1 MTAPILSAASFCI
14 SVTTVHLAS
23 IAIAIGRLRR
33 HARRRPC
40 AAHNPAVSLVRPL
53 CGLDNYAAETLAST
67 FAPDYPRY
75 EILFCVAAADDPVV
89 PLVKTL
95 MARHENADA
104 RLLIGDE
111 RLNNN
116 PKLNNVA
123 KGWRAAAH
131 EWIIMADS
139 NVLIPPD
146 YIERLLASWRSD
158 TGLVASPPIGCRPE
172 GFWAHVEC
180 AFLNTYQA
188 RFQYAA
194 EALGFG
200 FAQGKTML
208 WRRAELERA
217 GGIAALAKE
226 VAEDAAATKI
236 VRGAR
241 RKVCLVDRPFPQ
253 PLGRRNAAEVWQRQ
267 VRWARLRRASFLFCF
282 LPEIFSGGVPAMI
295 AVAIVANGLGAS
307 IILSVG
313 LFGAFWYAAEMVL
326 AAVARWPLS
335 PLAPL
340 YGLVRDLL
348 LPVLFVNALRG
359 SDFVWRGNE
368 MQVARMRPRRA
379 AARMRPRR
387 AMARMR
393 VRARHRKE
401 AEAAPARTPELADH
415 VPLR

>member
-1 MTAPILSAASFCI
+1 MTAPILSAATFCI

-23 IAIAIGRLRR
+23 IAIATGRF
-33 HARRRPC
+33 RRRGQGPLE
-40 AAHNPAVSLVRPL
+40 AHNPAISLVRPL

-67 FAPDYPRY
+67 FAVDYPRY

-95 MARHENADA
+95 MALHKNANA
-104 RLLIGDE
+104 RLLVGDE

-131 EWIIMADS
+131 DWIIMADS
-139 NVLIPPD
+139 NVLIPPN
-146 YIERLLASWRSD
+146 YIQLLLASWRAD

-172 GFWAHVEC
+172 GFWANVEC

-188 RFQYAA
+188 RWQYAA
-194 EALGFG
+194 ESLGFG

-208 WRRAELERA
+208 WRRGELERA

-236 VRGAR
+236 VRSAGL
-241 RKVCLVDRPFPQ
+241 KVRLVDHPFPQ
-253 PLGRRNAAEVWQRQ
+253 PLGRRNAAEVWHRQ
-267 VRWARLRRASFLFCF
+267 VRWARLRRASFLFYF
-282 LPEIFSGGVPAMI
+282 LPEIFSGGVLPMI
-295 AVAIVANGLGAS
+295 AIAIVANGLGAPTM
-307 IILSVG
+307 LSVG
-313 LFGAFWYAAEMVL
+313 LFGAFWYAAEMLL
-326 AAVARWPLS
+326 AAVAGWPLS
-335 PLAPL
+335 PLSPL
-340 YGLVRDLL
+340 YFLIRDLL

-368 MQVARMRPRRA
+368 MQVERMRPRRAVARMRPRRVM
-379 AARMRPRR
+379 ARVRPRVHEIAQEFAEASRKRLRALRAR
-387 AMARMR
+387 AM
-393 VRARHRKE
+393 
-401 AEAAPARTPELADH
+401 
-415 VPLR
+415 

>member
-1 MTAPILSAASFCI
+1 MTAPILSAATFCI

-23 IAIAIGRLRR
+23 IAIATGRF
-33 HARRRPC
+33 RRRGRGPLE
-40 AAHNPAVSLVRPL
+40 AHNPAISLVRPL

-67 FAPDYPRY
+67 FAVDYPRY

-95 MARHENADA
+95 MALHKNANA
-104 RLLIGDE
+104 RLLVGDE

-131 EWIIMADS
+131 DWIIMADS
-139 NVLIPPD
+139 NVLIPPN
-146 YIERLLASWRSD
+146 YIQLLLASWRAD

-172 GFWAHVEC
+172 GFWANVEC

-188 RFQYAA
+188 RWQYAA
-194 EALGFG
+194 ESLGFG

-208 WRRAELERA
+208 WRRGELERA

-236 VRGAR
+236 VRSAGL
-241 RKVCLVDRPFPQ
+241 KVRLVDHPFPQ
-253 PLGRRNAAEVWQRQ
+253 PLGRRNAAEVWHRQ
-267 VRWARLRRASFLFCF
+267 VRWARLRRASFLFYF
-282 LPEIFSGGVPAMI
+282 LPEIFSGGVLPMI
-295 AVAIVANGLGAS
+295 AIAIVANGLGAS
-307 IILSVG
+307 TMLSVG
-313 LFGAFWYAAEMVL
+313 LFGAFWYAAEMLL
-326 AAVARWPLS
+326 AAVAGWPLS
-335 PLAPL
+335 PLSPL
-340 YGLVRDLL
+340 YFLIRDLL

-368 MQVARMRPRRA
+368 MQVERMRPRRAVARMRPRRVM
-379 AARMRPRR
+379 ARVRPRVHEIAQEFAEASRKRLRALRAR
-387 AMARMR
+387 AM
-393 VRARHRKE
+393 
-401 AEAAPARTPELADH
+401 
-415 VPLR
+415 